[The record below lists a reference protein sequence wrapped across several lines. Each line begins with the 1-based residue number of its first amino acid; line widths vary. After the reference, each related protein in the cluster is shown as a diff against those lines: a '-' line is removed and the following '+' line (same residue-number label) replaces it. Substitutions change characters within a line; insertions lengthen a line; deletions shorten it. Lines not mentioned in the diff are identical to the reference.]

1 MRNQKLLK
9 KQKNK
14 NKMEHSDALQKNSS
28 MLLTENV
35 CSNFEPVGN
44 KSILYILKY
53 YFKFLL

>member
-1 MRNQKLLK
+1 
-9 KQKNK
+9 
-14 NKMEHSDALQKNSS
+14 MEHSDALQKNSS